1 MTTTTLTTTIKL
13 QLGVVNLLSVLQGA
27 GVKAELLF
35 LKRAGGDL
43 EGPQLLVHWTV
54 TVALAV
60 AVAVALVLV
69 TLGGLGAAAV
79 AGGGLELL
87 HA

>member
-13 QLGVVNLLSVLQGA
+13 QLGVNLLSVLQGA

-43 EGPQLLVHWTV
+43 EGPQLLVHRTV

>member
-13 QLGVVNLLSVLQGA
+13 QLGVNLLSVLQGA